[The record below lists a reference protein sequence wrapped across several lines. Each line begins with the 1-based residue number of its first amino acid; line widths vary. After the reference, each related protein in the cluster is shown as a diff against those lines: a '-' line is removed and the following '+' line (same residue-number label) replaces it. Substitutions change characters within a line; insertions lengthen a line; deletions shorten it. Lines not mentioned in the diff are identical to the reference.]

1 MATKRE
7 TISFSKE
14 YEKEYE
20 FLLEQS
26 KGNKSWYI
34 CNLLR
39 KEMKIKME
47 EKENERK

>member
-1 MATKRE
+1 MATTKRE

-14 YEKEYE
+14 YEEEYK

-39 KEMKIKME
+39 KEMKTKME
-47 EKENERK
+47 GKDNE